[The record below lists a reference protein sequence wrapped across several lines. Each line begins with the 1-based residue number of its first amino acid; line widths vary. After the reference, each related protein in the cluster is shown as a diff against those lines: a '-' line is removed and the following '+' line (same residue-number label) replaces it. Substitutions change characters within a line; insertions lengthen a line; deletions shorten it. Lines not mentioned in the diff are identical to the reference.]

1 MTARPSLL
9 IIQGLP
15 GPSYTSITES
25 QDLRVY
31 TNFMVTK
38 LRLLLFLYNYQ
49 EVLTSVSFIDKNS
62 NSTKLKNLEIG
73 NVLKQID
80 TTLTNSTVVF
90 IFQYC
95 YISFNFKRE
104 NCHNSLQIG
113 LNSTF
118 LPG

>member
-1 MTARPSLL
+1 MWVSL
-9 IIQGLP
+9 IKIQ
-15 GPSYTSITES
+15 T
-25 QDLRVY
+25 QR
-31 TNFMVTK
+31 
-38 LRLLLFLYNYQ
+38 
-49 EVLTSVSFIDKNS
+49 
-62 NSTKLKNLEIG
+62 KLKNLEIG

-80 TTLTNSTVVF
+80 TTLTNGTVVF